1 MNKELEIKIIDYL
14 RKLEKGEISPAI
26 NGKKK
31 SMLLASKSEYEKLEQ
46 EQKEYQ
52 ELSQGA
58 SKEEQNFL
66 LIEIKNLEQRKEKL
80 VNKIKEQITEEEE
93 TRQNIMVEIRPGTG
107 GTEAGL
113 FVRDLY
119 GMYAKFAKKKKWK
132 VEMIENKVDNLG
144 NFDFVAFW
152 VKGEKVFKWLKNESG
167 VHRVQRVPQ
176 TESKGR
182 IHTSTV
188 SVVVLP
194 ETKNIELDIRP
205 QDLKIET
212 YGSGGPGGQ
221 HANKTASAVRI
232 THIPTKIVA
241 TSQTSRD
248 QRVNREEAF
257 LILKM
262 RLLEKLQTEKEKQE
276 KILRSSAIGTAKR
289 SEKIRTYNYP
299 QNRVTDD
306 RLKMSWNKLNFIMEG
321 GLEEIC
327 QKLIDYE
334 VEIKIL
340 ELTKQIDW

>member
-119 GMYAKFAKKKKWK
+119 GMYAKFAKKKK
-132 VEMIENKVDNLG
+132 
-144 NFDFVAFW
+144 
-152 VKGEKVFKWLKNESG
+152 
-167 VHRVQRVPQ
+167 
-176 TESKGR
+176 
-182 IHTSTV
+182 
-188 SVVVLP
+188 
-194 ETKNIELDIRP
+194 
-205 QDLKIET
+205 
-212 YGSGGPGGQ
+212 
-221 HANKTASAVRI
+221 
-232 THIPTKIVA
+232 
-241 TSQTSRD
+241 
-248 QRVNREEAF
+248 
-257 LILKM
+257 
-262 RLLEKLQTEKEKQE
+262 
-276 KILRSSAIGTAKR
+276 
-289 SEKIRTYNYP
+289 
-299 QNRVTDD
+299 
-306 RLKMSWNKLNFIMEG
+306 
-321 GLEEIC
+321 
-327 QKLIDYE
+327 
-334 VEIKIL
+334 
-340 ELTKQIDW
+340 